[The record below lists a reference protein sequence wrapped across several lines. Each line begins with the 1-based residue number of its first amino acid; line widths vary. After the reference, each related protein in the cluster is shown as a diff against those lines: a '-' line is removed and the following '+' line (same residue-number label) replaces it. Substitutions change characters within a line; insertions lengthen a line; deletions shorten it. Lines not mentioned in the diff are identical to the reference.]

1 MDKELFEK
9 LSQEEKLSW
18 SNLCLQIEN
27 SQLKLF
33 ISQHNQEEFITRMK
47 EKHSSSTLNDK
58 EKENGNDK

>member
-18 SNLCLQIEN
+18 SNLCLQVEN

-33 ISQHNQEEFITRMK
+33 ISQHNQEEFLKQMI
-47 EKHSSSTLNDK
+47 EKYK

>member
-1 MDKELFEK
+1 MNQELFEK
-9 LSQEEKLSW
+9 LSQEERLSW

-33 ISQHNQEEFITRMK
+33 ISQHNQEEFLKQMI
-47 EKHSSSTLNDK
+47 EKYK

>member
-33 ISQHNQEEFITRMK
+33 VSQHNQEEFLKQMI
-47 EKHSSSTLNDK
+47 EKYK

>member
-1 MDKELFEK
+1 MNKELFEK

-33 ISQHNQEEFITRMK
+33 ISQHDQEEFLKQMI
-47 EKHSSSTLNDK
+47 EKYK

>member
-1 MDKELFEK
+1 MNQELFDK

-18 SNLCLQIEN
+18 SNLCLQVEN

-33 ISQHNQEEFITRMK
+33 ITQHNQEEFLAKIK
-47 EKHSSSTLNDK
+47 EKCK

>member
-9 LSQEEKLSW
+9 LFQEEKLSW

-33 ISQHNQEEFITRMK
+33 ISQHNQEEFLKQMV
-47 EKHSSSTLNDK
+47 EKYK

>member
-1 MDKELFEK
+1 MNQELFDK

-33 ISQHNQEEFITRMK
+33 IAQHNQEEFITKMK
-47 EKHSSSTLNDK
+47 EKYK
-58 EKENGNDK
+58 EKENGNDR

>member
-33 ISQHNQEEFITRMK
+33 ISQHNQEEFLKQMI
-47 EKHSSSTLNDK
+47 EKYK
-58 EKENGNDK
+58 EKENGNDR

>member
-18 SNLCLQIEN
+18 TNLCLQVEN
-27 SQLKLF
+27 LQLKLF
-33 ISQHNQEEFITRMK
+33 IAQHNQEEFLAKMI
-47 EKHSSSTLNDK
+47 EKYK

>member
-1 MDKELFEK
+1 MNQELFDK

-18 SNLCLQIEN
+18 TNLCLQIEN

-33 ISQHNQEEFITRMK
+33 IAQHNQEEFLKQMK
-47 EKHSSSTLNDK
+47 EKYK

>member
-1 MDKELFEK
+1 MNQELFEK
-9 LSQEEKLSW
+9 LSQEERLSW

-33 ISQHNQEEFITRMK
+33 ISQHNQEEFLVKMK
-47 EKHSSSTLNDK
+47 EKYK

>member
-18 SNLCLQIEN
+18 SNLCLQVEN

-33 ISQHNQEEFITRMK
+33 ITQHNQEEFLAKIK
-47 EKHSSSTLNDK
+47 EKCK

>member
-1 MDKELFEK
+1 MDQELFDK

-18 SNLCLQIEN
+18 SNLCLQVEN

-33 ISQHNQEEFITRMK
+33 IAQHNQEEFLAKIK
-47 EKHSSSTLNDK
+47 EKCK